1 MINFKIIFHILN
13 VLFLIFYFY
22 PGSIIGIV
30 FYGNINYQ
38 PQLIND
44 FVISSNHFF
53 IFMIISLFGMLA
65 YYEIKKKIILFYLIF
80 ISIFTEILH
89 LIIPLRA
96 FQFSDLFGNTL
107 GVILTIF
114 LFLFF
119 KNLVKKNND

>member
-1 MINFKIIFHILN
+1 MNNFKIIFHILN

-53 IFMIISLFGMLA
+53 IFIIISYFGLLA

-96 FQFSDLFGNTL
+96 FQFSDLFGNIL
-107 GVILTIF
+107 GVILTIL

>member
-1 MINFKIIFHILN
+1 MNNFKIIFHILN

-53 IFMIISLFGMLA
+53 IFTIISYFGLLA

-96 FQFSDLFGNTL
+96 FQFSDLFGNIL

>member
-13 VLFLIFYFY
+13 VLLLIFYFY

-30 FYGNINYQ
+30 FYGNINHQ
-38 PQLIND
+38 PELIND
-44 FVISSNHFF
+44 FVISSKHIFVF
-53 IFMIISLFGMLA
+53 IIISYFGLLA

-96 FQFSDLFGNTL
+96 FQFSDLYANIL
-107 GVILTIF
+107 GVILMIF

-119 KNLVKKNND
+119 KKFIIKNND

>member
-1 MINFKIIFHILN
+1 MNNFKIIFHILN

-30 FYGNINYQ
+30 FYGNINHQ

-53 IFMIISLFGMLA
+53 IFIIISYFGLLA

-96 FQFSDLFGNTL
+96 FQFSDLFGNIL

>member
-1 MINFKIIFHILN
+1 MNNSKIIFHILN

-30 FYGNINYQ
+30 FYGNINHQ

-53 IFMIISLFGMLA
+53 IFIIISYFGLLA

-89 LIIPLRA
+89 LLIPLRA
-96 FQFSDLFGNTL
+96 FQFSDLFGNIL

>member
-1 MINFKIIFHILN
+1 MNNFKIIFHILN
-13 VLFLIFYFY
+13 LFFLIFYFY

-53 IFMIISLFGMLA
+53 IFIIISYFGLLA

-96 FQFSDLFGNTL
+96 FQFSDLFGNIL

>member
-13 VLFLIFYFY
+13 VLLLIFYFY

-30 FYGNINYQ
+30 FYGNINHQ
-38 PQLIND
+38 PELIND

-53 IFMIISLFGMLA
+53 VFLIISYFGLLA

-96 FQFSDLFGNTL
+96 FQFSDLYANIL
-107 GVILTIF
+107 GVILMIF

-119 KNLVKKNND
+119 KKFIIKNND

>member
-1 MINFKIIFHILN
+1 MNNFKIIFHILN

-53 IFMIISLFGMLA
+53 IFIIISYFGLLA

-89 LIIPLRA
+89 LLIPLRA
-96 FQFSDLFGNTL
+96 FQFSDLFGNIL

>member
-1 MINFKIIFHILN
+1 MLNFKIIFHILN

-30 FYGNINYQ
+30 FYRNINYQ

-53 IFMIISLFGMLA
+53 IFIIISYFGLLA

-89 LIIPLRA
+89 LIIPLIV
-96 FQFSDLFGNTL
+96 FQFSDLFGNIL

>member
-1 MINFKIIFHILN
+1 MNNFKIIFHILN

-44 FVISSNHFF
+44 FVITSNPFF
-53 IFMIISLFGMLA
+53 IFIIISYFGLLA

-89 LIIPLRA
+89 LLIPLRA
-96 FQFSDLFGNTL
+96 FQFSDLFGNIL

>member
-53 IFMIISLFGMLA
+53 VFIIISYFGLFA

-96 FQFSDLFGNTL
+96 FQFSDLFGNIL

>member
-13 VLFLIFYFY
+13 VLLLIFYFY

-30 FYGNINYQ
+30 FYGNINHQ
-38 PQLIND
+38 PELIND

-53 IFMIISLFGMLA
+53 VFLIISYFGLLA

-96 FQFSDLFGNTL
+96 FQFSDLYANIL
-107 GVILTIF
+107 GVILMIF

-119 KNLVKKNND
+119 KKFVKKSND

>member
-1 MINFKIIFHILN
+1 MNNFKIIFHILN
-13 VLFLIFYFY
+13 VLLLIFYFY

-30 FYGNINYQ
+30 FYGNISYQ

-53 IFMIISLFGMLA
+53 IFIIISYFGLLA

-96 FQFSDLFGNTL
+96 FQFSDLFGNIL

>member
-1 MINFKIIFHILN
+1 MNNFKIIFHILN

-38 PQLIND
+38 PQLTND
-44 FVISSNHFF
+44 FLISSNHFF
-53 IFMIISLFGMLA
+53 IFIIISYFGLLA

-96 FQFSDLFGNTL
+96 FQFSDLFGNIL

-119 KNLVKKNND
+119 KNLVKKNNG

>member
-53 IFMIISLFGMLA
+53 IFIIISHFGLLA

-96 FQFSDLFGNTL
+96 FQFSDLFGNIL

>member
-96 FQFSDLFGNTL
+96 FQFSDLFGNIL

>member
-1 MINFKIIFHILN
+1 MNNFKIIFHILN

-53 IFMIISLFGMLA
+53 IFIIISYFGLLA

-96 FQFSDLFGNTL
+96 FQFSDLFGNIL

>member
-1 MINFKIIFHILN
+1 MNNFKIIFHILN

-96 FQFSDLFGNTL
+96 FQFSDLFGNIL

>member
-1 MINFKIIFHILN
+1 MNNFKIIFHILN

-53 IFMIISLFGMLA
+53 IFIIISYFGLLA

-89 LIIPLRA
+89 LLIPLRA
-96 FQFSDLFGNTL
+96 FQFSDLFGNIL
-107 GVILTIF
+107 GVILTIL